1 MNQLLTTLWQ
11 DESGQDMAEYGLLL
25 ALIAVVVAAA
35 VITFRGEIVNAF
47 EEATTV
53 LQDDGTGT

>member
-25 ALIAVVVAAA
+25 ALIAVVVAGAIIA
-35 VITFRGEIVNAF
+35 FRQEIVNAF
-47 EEATTV
+47 NGAEDV
-53 LQDDGTGT
+53 LSSGG